1 MQTPLS
7 FIFLQTQKKRGN
19 INMNRARLEKL
30 EAKIEEQ
37 IDILTNKDLTKQEK
51 LDQIPISQAIFK
63 GVQVVVSAE
72 AVVEKYRATKNDI
85 RETNRLI
92 KKFGTEMG
100 EEE

>member
-1 MQTPLS
+1 
-7 FIFLQTQKKRGN
+7 
-19 INMNRARLEKL
+19 MNRARLEKL

-37 IDILTNKDLTKQEK
+37 IDILTNGNLTKQEK
-51 LDQIPISQAIFK
+51 LEQIPISQAIFK

-92 KKFGTEMG
+92 KKFGTEMDEG
-100 EEE
+100 E

>member
-1 MQTPLS
+1 
-7 FIFLQTQKKRGN
+7 
-19 INMNRARLEKL
+19 MNRARLEKL

-37 IDILTNKDLTKQEK
+37 IDILTNKDLSKQEK

-92 KKFGTEMG
+92 KKFGTDMDTEN
-100 EEE
+100 E